1 MALLNHVFR
10 ASLGTQEA
18 SCCIYIERTAPFCSR
33 HINCMLAAY
42 NPSKAKKVVHGTYHL
57 VSEPQGIVVLK
68 AG

>member
-1 MALLNHVFR
+1 MALLNHVFC

-57 VSEPQGIVVLK
+57 MSELQDILALK